1 MISPQIYFNNV
12 YFDHSQLYNVNIFT
26 SKKSGEVLRQQ
37 TGIIN
42 IHLYEPGVLDF
53 NSDRSNITESE
64 KSLLLKEFLDFISAS
79 IQINTKEILAKE
91 TGDEPS
97 ITKFEII
104 VNDAIPDKIKVK
116 NDLQTIDYNGVIQE
130 SFDVSKVGIWTLIY
144 KNNEKYIINVI
155 DYPDPTFK
163 LIIKKL
169 IVGIEYNLDEII
181 KFTDCCGTER
191 IVPKL
196 EYFPVD
202 SRIFDKKNKTL
213 QVNQSGILRIKGS
226 FTDKISNKS
235 KKIDI
240 DVLVDQKVSAE
251 INIKN
256 NVFISPSTYLG
267 SNIKSNIS
275 KDIVD
280 FINAINELY
289 TNKINIIVIVSSL
302 RTLIELMCC
311 DILDVFEID
320 KQLYLKDN
328 AREIFRDGY
337 FEKCIDDNIE
347 DIRIN
352 KSLKSIYN
360 IHKSVLQDGSFIDK
374 YNLATHTGIRLI
386 GSAEIERDIII
397 VNLIYTYL
405 ILVSREK

>member
-1 MISPQIYFNNV
+1 M
-12 YFDHSQLYNVNIFT
+12 
-26 SKKSGEVLRQQ
+26 
-37 TGIIN
+37 
-42 IHLYEPGVLDF
+42 
-53 NSDRSNITESE
+53 
-64 KSLLLKEFLDFISAS
+64 
-79 IQINTKEILAKE
+79 
-91 TGDEPS
+91 
-97 ITKFEII
+97 
-104 VNDAIPDKIKVK
+104 
-116 NDLQTIDYNGVIQE
+116 
-130 SFDVSKVGIWTLIY
+130 
-144 KNNEKYIINVI
+144 
-155 DYPDPTFK
+155 
-163 LIIKKL
+163 
-169 IVGIEYNLDEII
+169 
-181 KFTDCCGTER
+181 
-191 IVPKL
+191 
-196 EYFPVD
+196 
-202 SRIFDKKNKTL
+202 
-213 QVNQSGILRIKGS
+213 
-226 FTDKISNKS
+226 
-235 KKIDI
+235 
-240 DVLVDQKVSAE
+240 
-251 INIKN
+251 
-256 NVFISPSTYLG
+256 G